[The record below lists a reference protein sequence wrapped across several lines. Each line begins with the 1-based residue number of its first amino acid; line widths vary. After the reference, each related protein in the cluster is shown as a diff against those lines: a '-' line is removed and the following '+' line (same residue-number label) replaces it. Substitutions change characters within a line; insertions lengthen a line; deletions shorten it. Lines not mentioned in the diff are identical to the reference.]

1 MTAFTQFRGRTAV
14 VTGGAS
20 GLGKGIARA
29 LIAEGMRVV
38 VADIEAA
45 ALERTAMELGATG
58 WVVDVSD
65 AGSVQSLADEVHR
78 RFGAVHLV
86 CNNAGVGS
94 IGRLADLTIEDW
106 RWMIG
111 VNLWGVIHGVQSFL
125 PLLRANSDGG
135 HLINTASVGGFVTMP
150 GLGAYAV
157 TKHAVVALSET
168 LAQELAEA
176 GSSIGVTVLCPGPT
190 RTNIKT
196 SSRNRPPSRTRRGLQ
211 DVDLE
216 ATDFGAAARWIEP
229 DEVGHIVVDALRRG
243 SLYAF
248 THPEQ
253 MDSVAQRF
261 ETILRAARA
270 DDERVR

>member
-1 MTAFTQFRGRTAV
+1 M

-29 LIAEGMRVV
+29 LMAEGMRVV
-38 VADIEAA
+38 LADIEAA
-45 ALERTAMELGATG
+45 ALDHTAAELGASG
-58 WVVDVSD
+58 WVTDVSD
-65 AGSVQSLADEVHR
+65 AGSVQALADEVRR

-94 IGRLADLTIEDW
+94 IGRLADLTLEDW

-111 VNLWGVIHGVQSFL
+111 VNLWGVIHGVHSFL
-125 PLLRANSDGG
+125 PLLRANPDGG
-135 HLINTASVGGFVTMP
+135 HILNTASVGGFVTMP
-150 GLGAYAV
+150 GLGAYAT

-196 SSRNRPPSRTRRGLQ
+196 SSRNRPGSRGPRGLT

-216 ATDFGAAARWIEP
+216 ATEFGASARWIEP
-229 DEVGHIVVDALRRG
+229 DEVGRIVVEALRSG
-243 SLYAF
+243 ALYAF

-253 MDSVAQRF
+253 MDAVAQRF
-261 ETILRAARA
+261 DTILRAARGGS
-270 DDERVR
+270 